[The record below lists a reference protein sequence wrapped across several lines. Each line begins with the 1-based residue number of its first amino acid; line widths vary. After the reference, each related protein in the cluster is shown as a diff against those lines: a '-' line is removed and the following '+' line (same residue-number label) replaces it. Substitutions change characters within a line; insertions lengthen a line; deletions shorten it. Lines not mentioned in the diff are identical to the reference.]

1 MIRVDGLP
9 RAEEKSM
16 EKSVAEMTPS
26 ELREMMG
33 DLIEEKLVELFGDPD
48 QGLELRDSLRE
59 RLLRQRREVAAGE
72 RGEALD
78 DVVRRLGL
86 T

>member
-1 MIRVDGLP
+1 M
-9 RAEEKSM
+9 AKT
-16 EKSVAEMTPS
+16 VADMTTR
-26 ELREMMG
+26 ELREMME

-59 RLLRQRREVAAGE
+59 RLLRQRRDVKAGE

-78 DVVRRLGL
+78 DVLRRLRL
-86 T
+86 A

>member
-1 MIRVDGLP
+1 
-9 RAEEKSM
+9 M
-16 EKSVAEMTPS
+16 EKNVAEMTTG
-26 ELREMMG
+26 ELREMVG

-59 RLLRQRREVAAGE
+59 RLLRQRREVDAGE

-78 DVVRRLGL
+78 NVVRRLGL

>member
-1 MIRVDGLP
+1 
-9 RAEEKSM
+9 M
-16 EKSVAEMTPS
+16 EKTVAEMTAH

-33 DLIEEKLVELFGDPD
+33 ELIEEKLVELFGDPD
-48 QGLELRDSLRE
+48 QGLDLRDSMRE
-59 RLLRQRREVAAGE
+59 RLLRQKSEVAAGE

-78 DVVRRLGL
+78 DVAHRLGL